1 MIIRTQDR
9 TGTFVFENCEG
20 ITPGG
25 TCGTRIGMY
34 ILNRNG
40 RYLLGTYCSMER
52 AAQVQEQIAGS
63 FTRNEKIYQM
73 PAE

>member
-1 MIIRTQDR
+1 MIIRTQDK
-9 TGTFVFENCEG
+9 TGTFVFENSEG
-20 ITPGG
+20 ITPGD

-52 AAQVQEQIAGS
+52 AAQLQEQIAAAYAGS
-63 FTRNEKIYQM
+63 EKIYQM
-73 PAE
+73 PEK